1 MRRANGDERQPRL
14 FPRGRG
20 HPAVGGREQLH
31 QPQVPQDGVATK
43 EEPLGSRPAG
53 PETAQQLYQ
62 RPGTNLIKPFPSSLT
77 PWALNCITY
86 TGRQDTQHNDIQ
98 PNDTQHKNLI

>member
-1 MRRANGDERQPRL
+1 MRRANGDQRQPRL

-31 QPQVPQDGVATK
+31 QPQIPQDGAAKK
-43 EEPLGSRPAG
+43 EEPLGGRPAG

-62 RPGTNLIKPFPSSLT
+62 RPGTNLIKPFSV
-77 PWALNCITY
+77 CIDPLGPELY
-86 TGRQDTQHNDIQ
+86 TGLRDTQPNDILH
-98 PNDTQHKNLI
+98 NDTQHKNLI